1 MVDNFLCGGGH
12 GLKHAIICI
21 LVQVQLVLAGLLVLC
36 LRQARRQLVS
46 VIPLQVKRED
56 LLLGVELMPAQSE
69 TQRLVDV
76 VSVSHVVFEVIARV
90 KFPLCKFEAVLD
102 VCKFVSI
109 VQLVKDLSEDCI
121 ALCCLRFFVLLHQTY
136 NEALVESAVEQ
147 GQICLHL

>member
-1 MVDNFLCGGGH
+1 MVDNFLCGCSH

-21 LVQVQLVLAGLLVLC
+21 LVQVQLVLARLLVLC

-46 VIPLQVKRED
+46 VIPLQIERED
-56 LLLGVELMPAQSE
+56 LLLGVELMPAQSK

-76 VSVSHVVFEVIARV
+76 IFVFNVVFEVITRV
-90 KFPLCKFEAVLD
+90 KFTLCKFEAVLD
-102 VCKFVSI
+102 VSKFVSI
-109 VQLVKDLSEDCI
+109 VQLVKDLSEDCE
-121 ALCCLRFFVLLHQTY
+121 AFCCLCLFILLYQTY